1 MKTTAVKWALFLVAG
16 LMFFG
21 SCKRNDND
29 TPPVVTTPGHTD
41 NVMMSEVHE
50 MMSEMDTMDMSGDPD
65 TRFAKMMKGHHQG
78 AIEMA
83 QIEIAQGTNVTIK
96 TMAQT
101 MLNAQTQEISDLNM
115 FLANH
120 TPHAEN
126 AEFNMEMEHSMMKMH
141 NNIDLQAVNG
151 NIDHDF
157 ALLMIF
163 HHQSAIE
170 MADMV
175 LHYGH
180 EPEIADMAQ
189 MMKEDQEMEIE
200 QLQNWLLGQ

>member
-1 MKTTAVKWALFLVAG
+1 MI
-16 LMFFG
+16 
-21 SCKRNDND
+21 
-29 TPPVVTTPGHTD
+29 PPHVVTTPGHTN

-65 TRFAKMMKGHHQG
+65 THFAKMMKGHHQG

-83 QIEIAQGTNVTIK
+83 QIEIAQGTDASIK

-115 FLANH
+115 FLADH
-120 TPHAEN
+120 IPHAEN
-126 AEFNMEMEHSMMKMH
+126 DEFNMEMEHSMMKMH

-170 MADMV
+170 MADIV